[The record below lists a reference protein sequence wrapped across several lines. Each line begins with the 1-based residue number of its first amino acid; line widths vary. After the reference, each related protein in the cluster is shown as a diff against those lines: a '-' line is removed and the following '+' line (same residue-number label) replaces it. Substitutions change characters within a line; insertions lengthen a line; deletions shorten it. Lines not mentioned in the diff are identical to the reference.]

1 MTEVSKEILVYLRKS
16 ELGSFGFSLLGTNGL
31 PHVIYDILEHSP
43 AAQSGEVCI
52 FSMLIESFGQI
63 FVCEKKNNKKKKIT
77 SLVYDKKKCIYFEV
91 PNKTLDIFLLIYF
104 YFFWL
109 FFR

>member
-52 FSMLIESFGQI
+52 FSMLIKSFGQI
-63 FVCEKKNNKKKKIT
+63 FVCEKKKKKNYQFG
-77 SLVYDKKKCIYFEV
+77 VRQKKKCIYIEV
-91 PNKTLDIFLLIYF
+91 PNKTLEIFF
-104 YFFWL
+104 YL
-109 FFR
+109 FIFSCFG

>member
-43 AAQSGEVCI
+43 AAQSGKVCI
-52 FSMLIESFGQI
+52 FSMFYKIL
-63 FVCEKKNNKKKKIT
+63 CDWKKKKKILLPVWCT
-77 SLVYDKKKCIYFEV
+77 YDKKNAFYFEV
-91 PNKTLDIFLLIYF
+91 PNKTLGI
-104 YFFWL
+104 
-109 FFR
+109 

>member
-52 FSMLIESFGQI
+52 FSMLIKSFGQI
-63 FVCEKKNNKKKKIT
+63 FVCEKKKKNYQFGVRQKKMHLHRSSKQNT
-77 SLVYDKKKCIYFEV
+77 RDFFLFIYF
-91 PNKTLDIFLLIYF
+91 
-104 YFFWL
+104 
-109 FFR
+109 